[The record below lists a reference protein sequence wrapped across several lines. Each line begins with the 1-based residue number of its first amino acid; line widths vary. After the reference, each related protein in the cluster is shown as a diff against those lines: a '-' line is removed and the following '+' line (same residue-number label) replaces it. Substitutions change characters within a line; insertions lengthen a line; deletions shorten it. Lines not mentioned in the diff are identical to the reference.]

1 MTSFSLKKR
10 CLDISVFDVMMLT
23 MRTTLTLDDDLV
35 RELREKAHQTGAPF
49 KEVVNK
55 AIRAG
60 LDQIDKPRQIKPY
73 KSKAYSLGYPPS
85 ADLDH
90 ALNLADRLESEE
102 IARKLSLRK

>member
-1 MTSFSLKKR
+1 
-10 CLDISVFDVMMLT
+10 MMLF

-35 RELREKAHQTGAPF
+35 RELREKAFKSGTPF

-55 AIRAG
+55 AIRVG
-60 LDQIDKPRQIKPY
+60 LVHLDKPKQIKPY
-73 KSKAYSLGYPPS
+73 KCKSYSLGFPPG

>member
-1 MTSFSLKKR
+1 
-10 CLDISVFDVMMLT
+10 MMLI
-23 MRTTLTLDDDLV
+23 MRTTLTIDDDLV
-35 RELREKAHQTGAPF
+35 RALREKAHRTGAPF

-60 LDQIDKPRQIKPY
+60 MKQIDRPRPLRPY
-73 KSKAYSLGYPPS
+73 KCKSYSLGYPPR

-90 ALNLADRLESEE
+90 ALDLVDRLESEE